1 MTSDGG
7 TSLVWMTSGFERE
20 MCGEGGFDLTGL
32 EGDALPIPR
41 GRGPVKADVHID
53 QNPGPILHPR
63 YPFRNLWGKPF
74 LPSRVFRGAWASIST
89 CPCMLEL

>member
-41 GRGPVKADVHID
+41 GRG
-53 QNPGPILHPR
+53 L
-63 YPFRNLWGKPF
+63 
-74 LPSRVFRGAWASIST
+74 
-89 CPCMLEL
+89 